1 MLLFSLLL
9 ARSPRFSVH
18 TSVAAFFSWSSTSHY
33 LSEPLMEKKGKWHN
47 LLRTDV
53 QPTEH
58 CKSMVVSGSHWNL
71 LICYDI
77 VLYTVWNTDSFP
89 LYGFWSLNLFCAC
102 VSFCFYFF
110 FLFLFLHKSS
120 FSPMAMNTV
129 RREGKR
135 KHCRSIGYLHTF
147 YIMKYFKNKYMT
159 RNVPCKLRCSWCSR
173 SSTRTL
179 IDLILVFSNECICF
193 WHQRRY
199 EKN

>member
-1 MLLFSLLL
+1 MVIYKSLSI
-9 ARSPRFSVH
+9 R
-18 TSVAAFFSWSSTSHY
+18 TIN
-33 LSEPLMEKKGKWHN
+33 EKKGKWHN

-110 FLFLFLHKSS
+110 FLFS
-120 FSPMAMNTV
+120 FFCTNPASLRWRWIRWGEKERGSTAGVSVIYIHFISWNILRINIWQEMSPANLDALDV
-129 RREGKR
+129 QG
-135 KHCRSIGYLHTF
+135 
-147 YIMKYFKNKYMT
+147 
-159 RNVPCKLRCSWCSR
+159 
-173 SSTRTL
+173 
-179 IDLILVFSNECICF
+179 
-193 WHQRRY
+193 HQQ
-199 EKN
+199 EL